1 MQKTIGIIGQ
11 GFVGSAVNEGLNNF
25 FNIETYDIKKESTC
39 ESISDL
45 CSKCDIIFVCLPTPM
60 EEVTGECHLGIIEPV
75 LDELNQCNKKT
86 IIVKSTIPPGTTKN
100 WNEKT

>member
-39 ESISDL
+39 ESISEI

-60 EEVTGECHLGIIEPV
+60 
-75 LDELNQCNKKT
+75 
-86 IIVKSTIPPGTTKN
+86 
-100 WNEKT
+100 